1 MSKLDKLLFIET
13 KTYSSKV
20 ISHKNHLTLIRS
32 ERKELV
38 ITSKG
43 VMLVRHTLK
52 CMANVKL
59 SIMCFMAQSHI
70 DGPDYFGSIKKM
82 GIYYQ
87 GLHISKSARRKVS
100 KSRKTLRNGTNT
112 HAQTPKFLT
121 IQKKRGRQSILPPI
135 RWVALNNLCYT

>member
-1 MSKLDKLLFIET
+1 MSKPNKLLFIET
-13 KTYSSKV
+13 KSYSSKV

-32 ERKELV
+32 ERNELV

-70 DGPDYFGSIKKM
+70 DGPDYSGSIKKM

-87 GLHISKSARRKVS
+87 GPHFSKSAKRKAS
-100 KSRKTLRNGTNT
+100 KSKKTPRNGINT
-112 HAQTPKFLT
+112 HAQTPKV
-121 IQKKRGRQSILPPI
+121 P
-135 RWVALNNLCYT
+135 YH